1 VRTRSGI
8 LAVYFLS
15 GACGLVYEVV
25 WTRYLQLTF
34 GITVFATTAVLA
46 AYMAGLGL
54 GSWLVGRRIDGVRD
68 PLRAYALLEIGIGLY
83 ALAVSTIFRALTPV
97 YVEVANALADRFLLF
112 NLARAGLAF
121 AVLLVPTT
129 LMGGT
134 VPAMGRYLVTR
145 RESIGRDVGL
155 LYAVNTVGAVV
166 GCLVTGF
173 VLLPTLGMART
184 VACAAAINVA
194 IGLALLPGRRYDAR
208 DESLPRVTD
217 VVRTRVPA
225 AVVLAVL
232 VVAISGFSSLA
243 SEVVWTRVL
252 VIHLFNTTYAFSIML
267 AMYLAGIA
275 LGGALPLRY
284 YDRVERPLTW
294 LGAVQVAV
302 GLAMVMAACAYLPLR
317 WVGTASTGSWILSL
331 VVMTI
336 RAAIV
341 LLPAA
346 FLFGVTFPLVVRV
359 MLVDLG
365 RTGRHLAGAYT
376 ANTVGAVL
384 GAVVGG
390 FVLIP
395 QLGLRGT
402 LLALSGLN
410 VAAGAACWWMDT
422 TGFRRWRLVGVAAIV
437 LVLPSV
443 LVPRTIFFD
452 ALQGSTATLIHYR
465 EGVTDTTG
473 VWEYPNG
480 MRIVT
485 YGDMRGTAGTHTDLL
500 NRAQG
505 HLAHLLHPAPRRS
518 LQICFGVG
526 NTLAAAALHPEVERL
541 DCVELSPH
549 VRETA
554 KFFWTNH
561 GVLDDPKVR
570 LIIDD
575 GRNYLLRTRRHYD
588 VITLEPP
595 DIFTAGVVN
604 LYTEEFYRL
613 AAGALAPDGIL
624 CQWLP
629 IGEMEDVEMRML
641 VRAFQEVFP
650 ETSMWREALGP
661 GASPL
666 LLVGSKRPLHL
677 DPAVL
682 AMRMRNPAI
691 AGDLA
696 RIGMGTPEGLAA
708 FYLGGPEE
716 TRRWIA
722 AAPSVTDDRTVVDFT
737 NPRSPY
743 SGFGFGYFRASGAER
758 ARRQRHIAE
767 LAAWQAR
774 MHAAARPLWGDR

>member
-184 VACAAAINVA
+184 VACTAAINVA

-302 GLAMVMAACAYLPLR
+302 GVAVVVAACAYLPLR
-317 WVGTASTGSWILSL
+317 WVGTASTGSWAAS
-331 VVMTI
+331 VAVMGI
-336 RAAIV
+336 RAGIV

-359 MLVDLG
+359 MLVDLA
-365 RTGRHLAGAYT
+365 RTGRHLAAAYT

-395 QLGLRGT
+395 RLGLRGT
-402 LLALSGLN
+402 LLALSALN
-410 VAAGAACWWMDT
+410 VAAGAACWSMDT
-422 TGFRRWRLVGVAAIV
+422 HGARRWRLLGAAAAA

-443 LVPRTIFFD
+443 LVPKTIFFD
-452 ALQGSTATLIHYR
+452 ALQGSTAKLIHYR

-480 MRIVT
+480 TRIVT
-485 YGDMRGTAGTHTDLL
+485 YGDLRGTAGTHTELL

-561 GVLDDPKVR
+561 GVLDDPKVH
-570 LIIDD
+570 LIVDD
-575 GRNYLLRTRRHYD
+575 GRNYLLRTRERYD

-595 DIFTAGVVN
+595 DIFTAGVVH

-613 AAGALAPDGIL
+613 AAGALADDGIF

-629 IGEMEDVEMRML
+629 IAEMEDVEMRML

-650 ETSMWREALGP
+650 ETSMWREGLGL
-661 GASPL
+661 GAPL
-666 LLVGSKRPLHL
+666 LLVGSKRPLRP
-677 DPAVL
+677 DPVALAV
-682 AMRMRNPAI
+682 RMRNPAI

-696 RIGMGTPEGLAA
+696 RIGMGTPEALTA

-716 TRRWIA
+716 TRRWVA
-722 AAPSVTDDRTVVDFT
+722 GAPSVTDDRTLVDFT
-737 NPRSPY
+737 NPRSAY

-758 ARRQRHIAE
+758 ARLQRHIAD
-767 LAAWQAR
+767 LAAMQER
-774 MHAAARPLWGDR
+774 LHAEARPLWGTP